1 MREDDKGLLDR
12 LKERGEEVFTQ
23 VSGELMSNP
32 HFVRAME
39 GAMKGKEKLEGAA
52 AKALKTMNVPTRTEF
67 KRALSRIETLEAEL
81 SALKARARAKAGPAA
96 KARGKSKPKAK

>member
-1 MREDDKGLLDR
+1 MSDGDKGLLGR

-23 VSGELMSNP
+23 ISGELMSNP

-39 GAMKGKEKLEGAA
+39 SAMKGKQKLDAA
-52 AKALKTMNVPTRTEF
+52 AGRALKTMNVPTRTEF

-81 SALKARARAKAGPAA
+81 VSLKARAKARPAA
-96 KARGKSKPKAK
+96 KARRKSKTKAK

>member
-1 MREDDKGLLDR
+1 MSEDDKGLLGR

-23 VSGELMSNP
+23 LSSELMSNP

-39 GAMKGKEKLEGAA
+39 GAMKGKQKLEGAA

-67 KRALSRIETLEAEL
+67 KRALGRIEALEAEL
-81 SALKARARAKAGPAA
+81 SALKARTRPAGKAG
-96 KARGKSKPKAK
+96 ARTKRKAK